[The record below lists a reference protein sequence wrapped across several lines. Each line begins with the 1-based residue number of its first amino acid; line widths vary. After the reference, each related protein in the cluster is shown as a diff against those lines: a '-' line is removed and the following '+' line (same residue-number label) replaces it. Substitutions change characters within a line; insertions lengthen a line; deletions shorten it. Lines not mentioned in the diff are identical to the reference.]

1 MNNIGNAGESG
12 LNISCKQRQDKLI
25 WNWSENGK
33 CISHLTIILQ
43 FHIKDEKEGAQLNY
57 IEYWTWKN
65 MLIIFERLLQWC
77 NTQPRAARVLT
88 RRSCLGGWDKS
99 NEADNIMIEMI
110 HRYRNILSGLGLVVR
125 ATVKTETGA
134 CNLEATHTGPLPSS
148 TGQAATVDRLSLL
161 IQVNHHNQIQKLD
174 YTSSH
179 GSELCRF
186 MVHSVVGDCPENS
199 WLGRGNDWCRLDRTE
214 LGYGLGSWSSQP
226 IWGSFNIEG
235 FSTNYGEIY
244 TTV

>member
-1 MNNIGNAGESG
+1 
-12 LNISCKQRQDKLI
+12 
-25 WNWSENGK
+25 
-33 CISHLTIILQ
+33 
-43 FHIKDEKEGAQLNY
+43 
-57 IEYWTWKN
+57 

-99 NEADNIMIEMI
+99 NEADNIMIEMSDTG
-110 HRYRNILSGLGLVVR
+110 YRNILSGLGLVVR

-174 YTSSH
+174 YTP
-179 GSELCRF
+179 LTVLNC
-186 MVHSVVGDCPENS
+186 VVSWYTRQQETVQRIPDQGEEMIGVDQTVQSWVTVLVPGLLNQFGDHLTLQASPLIMGKYTQQFS
-199 WLGRGNDWCRLDRTE
+199 LIMQGITK
-214 LGYGLGSWSSQP
+214 
-226 IWGSFNIEG
+226 SFFKG
-235 FSTNYGEIY
+235 FNKIVNVLYRIFDKDH
-244 TTV
+244 